1 MVDSMKVNKVF
12 EWPSSTTR
20 KTRYRLIGNS
30 VNVEVVAQLLRYLV
44 LD

>member
-1 MVDSMKVNKVF
+1 MQVDKEF
-12 EWPSSTTR
+12 EWPAPTTR

-30 VNVEVVAQLLRYLV
+30 VNVEVVARLLRYLV

>member
-1 MVDSMKVNKVF
+1 METMQMDDEF
-12 EWPSSTTR
+12 EWPVLTTR

-30 VNVEVVAQLLRYLV
+30 VNVEVVARLLRYLV